1 MIFGIENLLL
11 VTLDS
16 AFMRLQIYDPLG
28 QLSGFFVLMDFFLS
42 GSTYP
47 F

>member
-16 AFMRLQIYDPLG
+16 AFMRLQNYDPLG
-28 QLSGFFVLMDFFLS
+28 QLSGFVVLMDFFLS
-42 GSTYP
+42 WSTYP
-47 F
+47 L

>member
-11 VTLDS
+11 VTSDN
-16 AFMRLQIYDPLG
+16 AFMRLGNYDPLICS
-28 QLSGFFVLMDFFLS
+28 SGFFVLMDFFLS